1 MAELMGDGL
10 VRLGA
15 MRAEQLEKVLAAQK
29 AGDSRRFGEIA
40 LAMGF
45 VTQDSIKS
53 WEAQKK

>member
-1 MAELMGDGL
+1 MAERMGDGL

-15 MRAEQLEKVLAAQK
+15 MRADQLEKVLVAQK
-29 AGDSRRFGEIA
+29 AGDSRKFGEIA

-45 VTQDSIKS
+45 VTQDAIKS